1 MANIRHLEDGKD
13 KKQTKHT
20 FYKNKNSLYYYY
32 GLWLEINDN
41 HIQMVS
47 LSLRGNNLGGQLKG
61 WDFTFAWDY
70 SNFEQIKI

>member
-1 MANIRHLEDGKD
+1 MERIKNKQNTPFIRI
-13 KKQTKHT
+13 
-20 FYKNKNSLYYYY
+20 KNSLYYYY

-47 LSLRGNNLGGQLKG
+47 LSLRGNKSGGQLKG